1 MFEYCK
7 SIFERHL
14 DKHPKYSFPETTHHA
29 LDDVQDLKPDL
40 CAIQIH
46 HHGNET
52 AIVIE
57 GSNLW
62 FCYAVS
68 FRKLKLPIP
77 ASDVSGSSI
86 QFNGVIPSDSELGMS
101 YRKEYVSLD
110 NQFKSKPIRQEV
122 EVFEKVKFLI
132 P

>member
-1 MFEYCK
+1 MFEICK
-7 SIFERHL
+7 SVFEHHL
-14 DKHPKYSFPETTHHA
+14 DKHPKYSFPETSHHA
-29 LDDVQDLKPDL
+29 LDGVQDLKPSL
-40 CAIQIH
+40 CEIQIH

-62 FCYAVS
+62 FCYGVS

-86 QFNGVIPSDSELGMS
+86 QFNGVVIPSDSEGM
-101 YRKEYVSLD
+101 RCQKECVSLD
-110 NQFKSKPIRQEV
+110 NQFKSKPIRQDV
-122 EVFEKVKFLI
+122 EVFEKVKFL
-132 P
+132 